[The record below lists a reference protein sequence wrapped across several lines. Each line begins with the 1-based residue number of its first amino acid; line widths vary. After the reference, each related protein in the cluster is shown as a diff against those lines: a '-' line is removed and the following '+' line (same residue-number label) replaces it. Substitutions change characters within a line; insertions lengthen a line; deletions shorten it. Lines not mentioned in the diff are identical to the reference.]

1 MSAHALK
8 VFILAIAGTG
18 MSIAQQDEPMAP
30 TPPMGWNSWDSYGTT
45 VREEQV
51 KANAD
56 AMARRLAPFG
66 YRTIV
71 VDIQWYQPTAQGHDY
86 IPGAPL
92 AMDEYGRLI
101 PAVNKFPSS
110 ANGAGFKLLADYVH
124 ALGLKFGIHMMRGIP
139 RQAVRANTPIPG
151 TPYHARDVA
160 DTTNGCAWN
169 PDMWG
174 IDVRRPGGQEYY
186 DAIARLYASWGVDF
200 VKADD
205 MGSHRFQPSEIR
217 ALRRALDRSGQP
229 IVLSI
234 SPGPAPLVSAAFLAQ
249 HAQMWRISDDFWDDW
264 KLVVRQ
270 FDYARDWARY
280 VGDRHTWPDA
290 DMLPF
295 GRLRM
300 TDSAGHGTPGR
311 LTPDEQ
317 RTVMTLWSIFRS
329 PLFIGG
335 DLPTLD
341 APTLALLT
349 NREVLEVNQHGKRPR
364 QVLER
369 PGVRVWTSGAPR
381 SADRYLAVFNLDS
394 THCRIDLPWTDIG
407 LAPGPH
413 NIRDVWENQSLGK
426 AAQMQ
431 VDLAPHASVLYRISR
446 KGD

>member
-1 MSAHALK
+1 
-8 VFILAIAGTG
+8 
-18 MSIAQQDEPMAP
+18 
-30 TPPMGWNSWDSYGTT
+30 MGWNSWDAYGTS

-56 AMARRLAPFG
+56 AMARNLASFG
-66 YRTIV
+66 YQYVV

-86 IPGAPL
+86 IPGAAL

-110 ANGAGFKLLADYVH
+110 AHGAGFKPLADYVH
-124 ALGLKFGIHMMRGIP
+124 ALGLKFGIHIMRGIP

-151 TPYHARDVA
+151 TSYHARDVA
-160 DTTNGCAWN
+160 DTTNGCVWN

-174 IDVRRPGGQEYY
+174 IEVRHPGGQAYY

-205 MGSHRFQPSEIR
+205 MGSHRFQPLEIR
-217 ALRRALDRSGQP
+217 ALRRALDRTGRP

-234 SPGPAPLVSAAFLAQ
+234 SPGPAPLDSAAFFAQ

-264 KLVVRQ
+264 ELVLRQ
-270 FDYARDWARY
+270 FDYARDWARF
-280 VGDRHTWPDA
+280 VGDHHTWPDA
-290 DMLPF
+290 DMLPL
-295 GRLRM
+295 GRLRC
-300 TDSAGHGTPGR
+300 TDSIGQGTPTR

-329 PLFIGG
+329 PLIIGG

-341 APTLALLT
+341 APTLTMLT
-349 NREVLEVNQHGKRPR
+349 NSEVLGVNQHGESPR

-369 PGVRVWTSGAPR
+369 PGVRVWCSNIPR
-381 SADRYLAVFNLDS
+381 SADLYVALFNLGSERCTIELSWSDVGL
-394 THCRIDLPWTDIG
+394 HAGRYHVRDL
-407 LAPGPH
+407 
-413 NIRDVWENQSLGK
+413 WEHRSLGRSE
-426 AAQMQ
+426 QLR
-431 VDLAPHASVLYRISR
+431 VELASHASALFRV
-446 KGD
+446 GEP